1 MSIFQLTDCRVR
13 RLDLPAP
20 GFQTARGDLDARP
33 IGLVQLWLHIDG
45 QPAVG
50 LGEIAPLE
58 AWATESIDEAIEA
71 VESVPTNAVPF
82 GIDTITEA
90 FPSIAGTPAARF
102 AFETACLDAL
112 GRHRG
117 VSIAELLHRGEAAP
131 LHAIPVNGSL
141 DLGQSPDAAA
151 DLVGAGFD
159 CVKVKVGA
167 DVEEALERVE
177 SVRAV
182 IPETQL
188 RVDPNAVWTPIE
200 AARFLDRVDPDG
212 LDYVEQPVSADDLDA
227 LERLA
232 RTAPVR
238 VAADE
243 SAHPAPRGRRLIDRA
258 EVPVVVLK
266 PAALGGLLV
275 TRELADLALERGVR
289 VTFTSALGSALER
302 SAVAH
307 LAAAT
312 SAHVGPHGLA
322 TGGIFEEDI
331 TEEPDLVGG
340 GSMLLREGAGLGL
353 NPRSDIIDT
362 VSPDDSS
369 MSRGDR

>member
-1 MSIFQLTDCRVR
+1 
-13 RLDLPAP
+13 
-20 GFQTARGDLDARP
+20 
-33 IGLVQLWLHIDG
+33 VQLWLHIDG

-50 LGEIAPLE
+50 LGEITPLE
-58 AWATESIDEAIEA
+58 PWGTESIDGGIEAI
-71 VESVPTNAVPF
+71 ESVPTNAIPF
-82 GIDTITEA
+82 SIGTITEA

-102 AFETACLDAL
+102 AFETACFDAL
-112 GRHRG
+112 GKHRDA
-117 VSIAELLHRGEAAP
+117 SIAELLHRGDDAP

-141 DLGQSPDAAA
+141 DLGQSPKAAA
-151 DLVGAGFD
+151 DLVDAGFE
-159 CVKVKVGA
+159 CIKVKVGA
-167 DVEEALERVE
+167 DVEEALDRVDA
-177 SVRAV
+177 VRAAV
-182 IPETQL
+182 PETQL
-188 RVDPNAVWTPIE
+188 RVDPNAIWTPIE
-200 AARFLDRVDPDG
+200 AARFLDRVPSEG
-212 LDYVEQPVSADDLDA
+212 LDYVEQPVGADDLDA
-227 LERLA
+227 LQRLA

-243 SAHPAPRGRRLIDRA
+243 SAHPAPRGRRLIQKA

-266 PAALGGLLV
+266 PAALGGLTV
-275 TRELADLALERGVR
+275 ARELAELALEKGVR

-322 TGGIFEEDI
+322 TGGIFREDI

-340 GSMLLREGAGLGL
+340 GSMLLREGSGLGL
-353 NPRSDIIDT
+353 RPRTDIIDP
-362 VSPDDSS
+362 VSSDDSP